1 MKFKQRH
8 SENQRI
14 ERITTNHLI
23 VGVDIAKEKH
33 VARAVNFRGIEI
45 GRPISFENGR
55 EGFEKLFRWIQNLL
69 VQKNLTSF
77 LIGLEPTGH
86 YWFNLTD
93 WLTQNNYEVVLV
105 NPLTTYRNKENR
117 DNSQSKN
124 DFKDALVIA
133 DAVSRGFYFP
143 YHQHGDVYQRIRMVM
158 NDREYWVKQ
167 QTSLKNRIFRLL
179 DIHFPEY
186 CRVFE
191 DWTTVRSLASLKIF
205 PLPADVGLLTPLEMV
220 SLWREKGGMKRAG
233 GRTGMEI
240 AARLIAAA
248 RNSVGSKVG
257 YVEARNDLKRL
268 LEDYE
273 RLAERLRE
281 FEQELERLL
290 EPLPEVPLLRSL
302 KGLSTLM
309 ISALLAGC
317 GDLSKYA
324 HGQQILSQAGMNLVN
339 QSSGKHQGKVT
350 LSKRGRPQLRKY
362 LYLAVLT
369 LVNNHP
375 SFQQWHIHNVQV
387 MKMKKH
393 RSIFKLIGKLARII
407 IGMVKRQEEFKSDME
422 QQQAA

>member
-69 VQKNLTSF
+69 AQKNLTSF

-93 WLTQNNYEVVLV
+93 WLTQNNHEVVLV

-133 DAVSRGFYFP
+133 DAVCRGFYFP
-143 YHQHGDVYQRIRMVM
+143 YYQHGDVYQRIRMVM
-158 NDREYWVKQ
+158 NDREYWVNQ

-205 PLPADVGLLTPLEMV
+205 PLPADVRLLTPLEMV

-240 AARLIAAA
+240 ATRLIAAA

-281 FEQELERLL
+281 FEQELEGLL

>member
-69 VQKNLTSF
+69 AQKNLTSF

-93 WLTQNNYEVVLV
+93 WLTQNNHEVVLV

-133 DAVSRGFYFP
+133 DAVCRGFYFP
-143 YHQHGDVYQRIRMVM
+143 YYQHGDVYQRIRMVM
-158 NDREYWVKQ
+158 NDREYWVNQ

-205 PLPADVGLLTPLEMV
+205 PLPADVRLLTPLEMV

-233 GRTGMEI
+233 DGIFME
-240 AARLIAAA
+240 RKR
-248 RNSVGSKVG
+248 RN
-257 YVEARNDLKRL
+257 EA
-268 LEDYE
+268 
-273 RLAERLRE
+273 
-281 FEQELERLL
+281 
-290 EPLPEVPLLRSL
+290 SW
-302 KGLSTLM
+302 G
-309 ISALLAGC
+309 
-317 GDLSKYA
+317 
-324 HGQQILSQAGMNLVN
+324 
-339 QSSGKHQGKVT
+339 
-350 LSKRGRPQLRKY
+350 
-362 LYLAVLT
+362 
-369 LVNNHP
+369 
-375 SFQQWHIHNVQV
+375 
-387 MKMKKH
+387 
-393 RSIFKLIGKLARII
+393 
-407 IGMVKRQEEFKSDME
+407 
-422 QQQAA
+422 

>member
-1 MKFKQRH
+1 
-8 SENQRI
+8 
-14 ERITTNHLI
+14 
-23 VGVDIAKEKH
+23 
-33 VARAVNFRGIEI
+33 
-45 GRPISFENGR
+45 
-55 EGFEKLFRWIQNLL
+55 
-69 VQKNLTSF
+69 
-77 LIGLEPTGH
+77 
-86 YWFNLTD
+86 
-93 WLTQNNYEVVLV
+93 
-105 NPLTTYRNKENR
+105 
-117 DNSQSKN
+117 
-124 DFKDALVIA
+124 
-133 DAVSRGFYFP
+133 
-143 YHQHGDVYQRIRMVM
+143 
-158 NDREYWVKQ
+158 
-167 QTSLKNRIFRLL
+167 
-179 DIHFPEY
+179 
-186 CRVFE
+186 
-191 DWTTVRSLASLKIF
+191 
-205 PLPADVGLLTPLEMV
+205 
-220 SLWREKGGMKRAG
+220 
-233 GRTGMEI
+233 MEI
-240 AARLIAAA
+240 ATRLIAAA

-281 FEQELERLL
+281 FEQELEGLL

>member
-1 MKFKQRH
+1 MKFKQRQIK
-8 SENQRI
+8 NQRV

-23 VGVDIAKEKH
+23 IGVDIAKERH
-33 VARAVNFRGIEI
+33 VARAVNFRGIEL
-45 GRPISFENGR
+45 GRHVSFENR
-55 EGFEKLFRWIQNLL
+55 NEGFVKLLGWMQDLL
-69 VQKNLTSF
+69 AKHNLTSF
-77 LIGLEPTGH
+77 IIGLEPTGH
-86 YWFNLTD
+86 YWFNLAE
-93 WLTQNNYEVVLV
+93 WLTQNGYEVVLV

-133 DAVSRGFYFP
+133 DVVSRGYYSV
-143 YHQHGDVYQRIRMVM
+143 YHLHGDVYQRIRMVM
-158 NDREYWVKQ
+158 NNRDYWVKQ
-167 QTSLKNRIFRLL
+167 LTSLKNRIIRLL
-179 DIHFPEY
+179 DIHFPEF

-205 PLPADVGLLTPLEMV
+205 PMPADVKQLTPMEIV

-248 RNSVGSKVG
+248 RNSVGSNVG
-257 YVEARNDLKRL
+257 YLEARNDLKRL

-273 RLAERLRE
+273 RLNERLRE
-281 FEQELERLL
+281 FEQELEELL

-324 HGQQILSQAGMNLVN
+324 HGQQILSQAGLNLVN

-350 LSKRGRPQLRKY
+350 ISKRGRRQLRKY
-362 LYLAVLT
+362 LYIAVLT

-375 SFQQWHIHNVQV
+375 SFQQWHLHNVQV
-387 MKMKKH
+387 LKMKKY
-393 RSIFKLIGKLARII
+393 RSIFKLIGKLARIL
-407 IGMVKRQEEFKSDME
+407 IGMVKGQKEFKSEME
-422 QQQAA
+422 QAQAA